1 MTHHNQSALR
11 GLINELL
18 NGDEELPRGEA
29 MRRLLETSLQELIEA
44 EVTARIGAGR
54 YERSTD
60 RVTRRNGARPKQLAT
75 PAGTLELTIP
85 KLREGSFFPSLL
97 EPRRRIDQAL
107 WSVIAQAWIG
117 GVSTRRVD
125 ALIKAL
131 GNETG
136 ISRSTVSRICAEIDE
151 YVSVFLARRLDD
163 NDAWYPY
170 LWLDA
175 TYVKCRREGR
185 VASTAVVTAIGCDAG
200 GWRRVLGVDVVD
212 TESYDSWLAFL
223 RAIRSRGAA
232 GVRLVVSDAH
242 PGLVRALGEVFQGAA
257 WQRCAVHLM
266 RDCMREAG
274 SWQLRRRVGR
284 IVSQVFRG
292 RDAATVTAM
301 YHAACDMLEGCCPR
315 AAAVLEEAEPDALAY
330 LDFPPTHWKRL
341 RTNNVQERTNREIK
355 RRSRVVQVFPS
366 TGSLVRLAGAVMCE
380 QDEIWQ
386 ESRYFSEV
394 RMNELYDDGR
404 TRGID
409 GPVDWARLEAEAR
422 KMLESGL
429 ELADRVEAA

>member
-1 MTHHNQSALR
+1 MEILA
-11 GLINELL
+11 
-18 NGDEELPRGEA
+18 DA
-29 MRRLLETSLQELIEA
+29 MPDKAAIP
-44 EVTARIGAGR
+44 
-54 YERSTD
+54 RSTD
-60 RVTRRNGARPKQLAT
+60 GMVDIQSLLRLLAEQVVNAIMDEEADQLCGDGANSRNGYRDRSLET
-75 PAGTLELTIP
+75 CVGTLNLRIP
-85 KLREGSFFPSLL
+85 KLRTGSFFPEDVL
-97 EPRRRIDQAL
+97 ERYQRVDRAL
-107 WSVIAQAWIG
+107 VAAVAEMYATG
-117 GVSTRRVD
+117 TSTRKVQRIAEKMGIERLGRDRVSAIAATLD
-125 ALIKAL
+125 
-131 GNETG
+131 
-136 ISRSTVSRICAEIDE
+136 AEIAD
-151 YVSVFLARRLDD
+151 LAEGPLD
-163 NDAWYPY
+163 ARAIPY
-170 LWLDA
+170 IWLDA
-175 TYVKCRREGR
+175 TYVKCRRGGR
-185 VASTAVVTAIGCDAG
+185 VASTAVVTAIGCDES
-200 GWRRVLGVDVVD
+200 GWRRVLGVSVVD
-212 TESYDSWLAFL
+212 TESYESWLGFL
-223 RAIRSRGAA
+223 RKLRDRGAT
-232 GVRLVVSDAH
+232 GTELVVSDAH
-242 PGLVRALGEVFQGAA
+242 GGLVRAIGEVFQGAA

-284 IVSQVFRG
+284 IVSSVFHAG
-292 RDAATVTAM
+292 DAGTAVAM
-301 YHAACDMLEGCCPR
+301 YHAACEMLEGCCPR
-315 AAAVLEEAEPDALAY
+315 AARVLEEAEPDALAY
-330 LDFPPTHWKRL
+330 LDFPPSHWKRL